1 MDILDDSH
9 LAKSHDYDSVSAL
22 LSDEEAATDMV
33 PPSRLRRSSR
43 RHHTEPHLN
52 ITSFVDVLSVLL
64 FFLLSVATLDRLGAH
79 DVNLP
84 QQTEEFTKESTLE
97 VKNLALSLSKD
108 ALTLRGLVTPE
119 GREPEALKVEVPVAD
134 GFYDLPR
141 LREELLRIKR
151 TYKTDGAIIL
161 MVADDVNFDSVVKVM
176 DTAREQVE
184 FVGGQ
189 RKITTL
195 FPDIS
200 LSDYL
205 LEREA

>member
-1 MDILDDSH
+1 MDILDNAH
-9 LAKSHDYDSVSAL
+9 LARSHDYDAVAPL
-22 LSDEEAATDMV
+22 LSEEEAATDMV

-43 RHHTEPHLN
+43 RHYTEPHLN

-64 FFLLSVATLDRLGAH
+64 FFLLSVATLERLGAH
-79 DVNLP
+79 EVSLP
-84 QQTEEFTKESTLE
+84 QQTQDFTKESTLE
-97 VKNLALSLSKD
+97 VKNLALSLSKN
-108 ALTLRGLVTPE
+108 ALTLRGLITPE
-119 GREPEALKVEVPVAD
+119 GREPQALKVEVPVAD
-134 GFYDLPR
+134 GYYDLPR
-141 LREELLRIKR
+141 LRAELLKIKQA
-151 TYKTDGAIIL
+151 YKTDGAIIL